1 MMNVIQTTA
10 LAIGGIMESKGNMK
24 SELELML
31 KGYTEQEKQV
41 IRDKAESMDK
51 LLKALS
57 SIEKSYTKDGS
68 LKVLD
73 NQPNQQNKTKH

>member
-10 LAIGGIMESKGNMK
+10 LAIGGIMESNMK

-57 SIEKSYTKDGS
+57 SIEKSYTKDGA

-73 NQPNQQNKTKH
+73 NQTNQLNKTKH

>member
-10 LAIGGIMESKGNMK
+10 LAIGGIMESNMK

>member
-10 LAIGGIMESKGNMK
+10 LAIGGTMESKSNTN

-57 SIEKSYTKDGS
+57 SIEKS
-68 LKVLD
+68 
-73 NQPNQQNKTKH
+73 